1 MAAGVRLRGMQTVW
15 EVRSALIFSGHRM
28 LMAYAERRS
37 GCLALLAAGRMP
49 TVWTINYANLRIG
62 FNALPT
68 LRNSNQFGE
77 SNIRFIGI
85 AGIS

>member
-1 MAAGVRLRGMQTVW
+1 MAGGVRLRGMQTVW
-15 EVRSALIFSGHRM
+15 DGERADIFRPPPCSWPM
-28 LMAYAERRS
+28 LNAGVDAS
-37 GCLALLAAGRMP
+37 AGRMP

-68 LRNSNQFGE
+68 LRNSNQFGK
-77 SNIRFIGI
+77 STIRFIGI